1 MAQPIRKQAA
11 MLIALVATTALG
23 ACATVPPP
31 SPVSVTRFHQQDTL
45 GQIGQIGQGIVF
57 VESAPDESNA
67 DLELAPYKAAVA
79 AELMALGYREGPRSE
94 ANAIASISLERF
106 EAQRERQGGGP
117 VSVGVG
123 GRTGSFGS
131 GVGLGIG
138 INLGGGSNRARI
150 GTELAVTLRP
160 AGDQTSSPGN
170 LWEGRAQIEVSQDTP
185 EDQAASSA
193 PILAKALFRDF
204 PGGNGDTVTIELQD
218 IETSE

>member
-1 MAQPIRKQAA
+1 MAQPIRKPAA
-11 MLIALVATTALG
+11 MLIALAASAALG

-45 GQIGQIGQGIVF
+45 GQIGQGVVF
-57 VESAPDESNA
+57 VENAPDESNA
-67 DLELAPYKAAVA
+67 NLELAPYKAAVA
-79 AELMALGYREGPRSE
+79 AQLAALGYREGPRSE

-106 EAQRERQGGGP
+106 DVRSERQDRGP

-138 INLGGGSNRARI
+138 INLGGASNRARI
-150 GTELAVTLRP
+150 GTELSVTLRP
-160 AGDQTSSPGN
+160 VGAQTPAPSN
-170 LWEGRAQIEVSQDTP
+170 LWEGRAQIEVSEGTP
-185 EDQAASSA
+185 EAQAAETA

-204 PGGNGDTVTIELQD
+204 PGGNGDTVTIKLQD